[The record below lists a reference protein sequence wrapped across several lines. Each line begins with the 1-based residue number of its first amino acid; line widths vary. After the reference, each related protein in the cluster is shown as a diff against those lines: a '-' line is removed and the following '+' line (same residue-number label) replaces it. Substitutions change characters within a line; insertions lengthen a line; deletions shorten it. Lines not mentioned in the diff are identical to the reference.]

1 MTKTPAARRGRPRTF
16 DRDAALR
23 SAMNVFWR
31 HGFDGAS
38 MTQLVEAMQI
48 NSPSIYAAFGSKEDL
63 FREAVELYVASDGG
77 STMRAL
83 TGDGDVRDAL
93 RSMLAET
100 IQTFT
105 RHDEPRGCLI
115 VLGAC
120 HLGPISDPVRTF
132 LRDQRERIRILLA
145 ERLLK
150 AKQNGELAPEADEK
164 ALAACVMTFL
174 NGISIETVDGV
185 SQPTLLAAADL
196 FLDRLIPR

>member
-16 DRDAALR
+16 DRDKALQ
-23 SAMNVFWR
+23 SAMNVFWQ
-31 HGFDGAS
+31 HGFDGTS
-38 MTQLVEAMQI
+38 MSQLVAAMQI

-63 FREAVELYVASDGG
+63 FREAVEQYVASDGS
-77 STMRAL
+77 STMQAL
-83 TGDGDVRDAL
+83 TADDDVRNAL
-93 RSMLAET
+93 RSMLANA

-115 VLGAC
+115 VLGAR

-132 LRDQRERIRILLA
+132 LRDQRERIRVLLA

-150 AKQNGELAPEADEK
+150 AKQKGELTPEADEK

-174 NGISIETVDGV
+174 NGISIETVDGT
-185 SQPTLLAAADL
+185 SQPTLLAAAEL
-196 FLDRLIPR
+196 FVDRLLAR

>member
-23 SAMNVFWR
+23 SAMNVFWQ

-38 MTQLVEAMQI
+38 MTQLVDAMQI

-77 STMRAL
+77 ATMRAL

-115 VLGAC
+115 VLGAR
-120 HLGPISDPVRTF
+120 HLGPVGDPVRTF
-132 LRDQRERIRILLA
+132 LRDQRERIRILLV

-150 AKQNGELAPEADEK
+150 AKQKGELGAEADEET
-164 ALAACVMTFL
+164 LATCVMTFL
-174 NGISIETVDGV
+174 NGISIETVDGA
-185 SQPTLLAAADL
+185 SQPTLLAAAAL
-196 FLDRLIPR
+196 FVDRLLPH

>member
-16 DRDAALR
+16 DRDKALQ
-23 SAMNVFWR
+23 SAMNVFWQ
-31 HGFDGAS
+31 HGFDGTS
-38 MTQLVEAMQI
+38 MSQLVAAMQI

-63 FREAVELYVASDGG
+63 FREAVEQYVASDGS
-77 STMRAL
+77 STMQAL
-83 TGDGDVRDAL
+83 TADDDVRNAL
-93 RSMLAET
+93 RSMLANA

-115 VLGAC
+115 VLGAR

-132 LRDQRERIRILLA
+132 LRDQRERIRVLLA

-150 AKQNGELAPEADEK
+150 AKQKGELAPEADEK

-174 NGISIETVDGV
+174 NGISIETVDGT
-185 SQPTLLAAADL
+185 SQPTLLAAAEL
-196 FLDRLIPR
+196 FVDRLLPR